1 MLDLAAPVT
10 LPVRLAIRAADD
22 LHTIAGMA
30 QRVSVQIGELQ
41 NRADAVLEQLDAAL
55 RAALTIERMGQQM
68 LALGE
73 RIELRGD
80 ALISLGERMEE
91 LGGQVLSQGGV
102 IEEAAREVAERGADV
117 AAALPTL
124 QRAVELAQPLEGAVE
139 RVGRL
144 VDRLPG
150 GLRERRPPG
159 EVP

>member
-1 MLDLAAPVT
+1 
-10 LPVRLAIRAADD
+10 
-22 LHTIAGMA
+22 
-30 QRVSVQIGELQ
+30 
-41 NRADAVLEQLDAAL
+41 
-55 RAALTIERMGQQM
+55 M